1 MDKAQIAAMEKV
13 PNAFAL
19 KIRTKIESLLEVRYR
34 ETFEKWLE
42 TEQIVC
48 LPSYQLPLSIHSASH
63 TDIYARS
70 LYTAEDDDMNK
81 LEQKLIMELTALP
94 NVRWWHR
101 NIPDT
106 DLRSMALSSTIPILC

>member
-48 LPSYQLPLSIHSASH
+48 LPSYQLPLLILPASQP
-63 TDIYARS
+63 A
-70 LYTAEDDDMNK
+70 
-81 LEQKLIMELTALP
+81 
-94 NVRWWHR
+94 
-101 NIPDT
+101 IPT
-106 DLRSMALSSTIPILC
+106 YMLVLCTQRRMMT